1 MHALWLVSAALVV
14 TAVLAV
20 TVGASAAAACLA
32 TTCALAAVL
41 RGVLRGRRPPGL
53 AVRSTMTD
61 VAVLVVLA
69 LAIGALG
76 FGPGV

>member
-1 MHALWLVSAALVV
+1 MHALGLVTAALVI

-20 TVGASAAAACLA
+20 TVGAPGAGAFLA

-41 RGVLRGRRPPGL
+41 RGALRGHRPPGL

-61 VAVLVVLA
+61 VAVLVALA
-69 LAIGALG
+69 LAIGVLS
-76 FGPGV
+76 FSPGV